1 MAQAFKQTLTGM
13 LTGQAE
19 LNPGK
24 IALTIG
30 NEDLSYADLVGRSNA
45 VARGL
50 RDLGIGRGD
59 VVASL
64 AENSADQVLLQFGCA
79 RLGAIEVMLN
89 TAYRGSFLT
98 HQLNVSGARVIVVD
112 DDLLPAVTEVLDE
125 LPSLE
130 RIVVRGRSRPD
141 VLGGSIG
148 VTHIGE
154 LHAQS
159 RADLTDYPDPRWTD
173 PSTIAFTSGTTGL
186 SKGAVLSQ
194 NYLCSFARIES
205 RMWYRGPQDTFYSC
219 GPLFHLAAKGIGV
232 LGSIYRGVRCVQDER
247 FSVSQY
253 WDRIESENCNVT
265 LMLGSM
271 AMLLW
276 TREPALNERIDTVVC
291 IPAPPSALRAE
302 MAQRWQCKFESNYGL
317 SEAAPVTRSGPDV
330 PLRPGSSGKIVREFF
345 DVRIFDDDDA
355 EMPPGEVGEVVIRP
369 KAPHVMFEGYYR
381 NPGAT
386 LEKYRNLWFH
396 TGDLGRVDEDGYFY
410 FVDRKDDYLRR
421 RGENISSYEVEAAI
435 ARHPD
440 VIEAAV
446 VGVES
451 ELLEQEVL
459 AVVVLREGARPDA
472 EELTKFCIGN
482 LPYFAVPR
490 YLEFAPNLPRTPSGK
505 VEKHKLRADGTARS
519 WDRERAG
526 ILLSGKKTGHGPGV
540 AMYRSNQPGSG
551 VEQVN

>member
-1 MAQAFKQTLTGM
+1 MAGTFQQTLTGM
-13 LTGQAE
+13 LAGQAE

-30 NEDLSYADLVGRSNA
+30 GEDLSYADLVGRSNA

-50 RDLGIGRGD
+50 RELGIGRGD
-59 VVASL
+59 VVATL

-112 DDLLPAVTEVLDE
+112 DDLLPAVTDVLDE
-125 LPSLE
+125 LPSLQ
-130 RIVVRGRSRPD
+130 RIVVRGRPQPGSRT
-141 VLGGSIG
+141 GTAG
-148 VTHIGE
+148 VTHIDE
-154 LHAQS
+154 LHAHS
-159 RADLTDYPDPRWTD
+159 RASLADYPDPLWTD

-205 RMWYRGPQDTFYSC
+205 TMWYRGPQDTFYSC

-247 FSVSQY
+247 FSVSRY
-253 WDRIESENCNVT
+253 WDRIAAENCNVT

-276 TREPALNERIDTVVC
+276 TREPSPAERIDTVVC
-291 IPAPPSALRAE
+291 IPAPPAALRDE
-302 MAQRWQCKFESNYGL
+302 MAERWQCKFESNYGL

-345 DVRIFDDDDA
+345 DLRIFDDDDA
-355 EMPPGEVGEVVIRP
+355 EVPAGEVGEVVIRP
-369 KAPHVMFEGYYR
+369 LAPHVMFEGYYR
-381 NPGAT
+381 NPEAT
-386 LEKYRNLWFH
+386 LEKFRNLWFH
-396 TGDLGRVDEDGYFY
+396 TGDLGRVDSGGYFY

-446 VGVES
+446 IGVAS
-451 ELLEQEVL
+451 DLLEQEVMA
-459 AVVVLREGARPDA
+459 AVVTRDGARLDA
-472 EELTKFCIGN
+472 EELTRFCIGN

-490 YLEFAPNLPRTPSGK
+490 FVEFVPNLPRTPSGK
-505 VEKHKLRADGTARS
+505 VEKHKLRARGTAGS

-526 ILLSGKKTGHGPGV
+526 IVLSGKKETQGAGMATAP
-540 AMYRSNQPGSG
+540 AAP
-551 VEQVN
+551 E